1 MSFAFDRPI
10 GSHGDVTELDY
21 IAALHQTDVPGGLR
35 KDGSIKGEHHA
46 RSNLS
51 RDGVNTIASV
61 RNGFL
66 CRFADRLC
74 STDCYRCRYQ
84 LVSFLTIR

>member
-46 RSNLS
+46 RTCRVMVSTPSRQSEMAFYVALLIDYVQLIVIDVDISLFLS
-51 RDGVNTIASV
+51 S
-61 RNGFL
+61 
-66 CRFADRLC
+66 
-74 STDCYRCRYQ
+74 RYGK
-84 LVSFLTIR
+84 